1 MFRIIMKCFYFVF
14 CFFSASV
21 HYAVEREVIIWYV
34 DISSKKVSYDGRI
47 NGCLCLLAEN
57 KKNKERPLLLTE
69 VFPCIV
75 VTEWEIISPK
85 PVSSLQ

>member
-1 MFRIIMKCFYFVF
+1 MTEGSMVV
-14 CFFSASV
+14 SV
-21 HYAVEREVIIWYV
+21 CSQKI
-34 DISSKKVSYDGRI
+34 
-47 NGCLCLLAEN
+47 
-57 KKNKERPLLLTE
+57 KEQGKTLLLTE